1 METPPLIAALESPQG
16 KISRLST
23 LDPGTTTNTELAD
36 LREVGRRV
44 SQVSSSARFGVR
56 RALDTNDDAE
66 LRSSRLPVC
75 SQGCE

>member
-44 SQVSSSARFGVR
+44 SQVSSSARFGDRV
-56 RALDTNDDAE
+56 
-66 LRSSRLPVC
+66 
-75 SQGCE
+75 